1 MKNLQRK
8 WLNVSDRDGSAF
20 DPIRLQDRR
29 RDSNVVAGVIGS
41 GPNMRSNAVHDIKVF
56 GVGGAG
62 NNAINRMISEGVR
75 GVTFVAV
82 NCDAQ
87 DLEQSRADERI
98 IIGERSTKRLG
109 AGADPRLGEKAAI
122 ESLTSIEAA
131 VADADMVFITAGMGG
146 GTGSGA
152 GPIVARA
159 ARAAGALTVG
169 VVTTPFA
176 FEQGVRMRVARTAVE
191 NMYQNV
197 DSLVVI
203 SNDKLVELVP
213 RSQPIADAFRIADEM
228 LLNGVRGISD
238 LITNC
243 GFINVDFADVR
254 KIMYDSGT
262 AMLGVGSAAGGDRA
276 ESALKSALKSPLL
289 ETPVENATGIL
300 VNITAGPDLG
310 IHEVNRIV
318 DSVRQ
323 TSDPDADI
331 VFGAVID
338 DEARDRLSV
347 TVIATGSDQSRA
359 PASPAA
365 ELPRRRA
372 DPPDLDAIHR
382 EFEKLGAELGDTQ
395 PVAVAEPTAGT
406 YDDLDPWHDLDPEI
420 PAFIRRRRNV
430 RH

>member
-62 NNAINRMISEGVR
+62 NNAINRMISEGVS

-87 DLEQSRADERI
+87 DLQQSRADERI

-109 AGADPRLGEKAAI
+109 AGADPRLGEKAAV
-122 ESLTSIEAA
+122 ESLSAIEAA
-131 VADADMVFITAGMGG
+131 VADADMVFVTAGMGG

-169 VVTTPFA
+169 VVTTPFS
-176 FEQGVRMRVARTAVE
+176 FEQGMRMRVARAAVE

-197 DSLVVI
+197 DALVVI
-203 SNDKLVELVP
+203 SNNKLVELVP
-213 RSQPIADAFRIADEM
+213 RSQPISEAFRIADEM

-262 AMLGVGSAAGGDRA
+262 AMLGVGSATGSDRA
-276 ESALKSALKSPLL
+276 ESALRAALKSPLL

-318 DSVRQ
+318 DTIRQ
-323 TSDPDADI
+323 SSDPDADI

-338 DEARDRLSV
+338 EDARDRLSV
-347 TVIATGSDQSRA
+347 TVISTGADHARDHAA
-359 PASPAA
+359 PAVD
-365 ELPRRRA
+365 LPSRRS
-372 DPPDLDAIHR
+372 DPPDLDSIHR
-382 EFEKLGAELGDTQ
+382 EFEKLGAELGSSQ
-395 PVAVAEPTAGT
+395 PVAVAETTSAG
-406 YDDLDPWHDLDPEI
+406 YDEMDPWHDLDPEI
-420 PAFIRRRRNV
+420 PAFIRRRR
-430 RH
+430 RQRQ

>member
-1 MKNLQRK
+1 
-8 WLNVSDRDGSAF
+8 
-20 DPIRLQDRR
+20 
-29 RDSNVVAGVIGS
+29 
-41 GPNMRSNAVHDIKVF
+41 MRSNAVHDIKVF
-56 GVGGAG
+56 GVGGGG
-62 NNAINRMISEGVR
+62 NNAIDRMIAEGVR
-75 GVTFVAV
+75 GVSFIAV

-87 DLEQSRADERI
+87 DLEQSQADERI

-122 ESLTSIEAA
+122 ESLPMIEAS
-131 VADADMVFITAGMGG
+131 VADADMVFVTAGMGG

-176 FEQGVRMRVARTAVE
+176 FEGGFRMRIARAAIE
-191 NMYQNV
+191 NMHQNV

-203 SNDKLVELVP
+203 NNDKLVELVH
-213 RSQPIADAFRIADEM
+213 RSTSMADALRVADGM

-254 KIMYDSGT
+254 KIMYDSGA
-262 AMLGVGSAAGGDRA
+262 AMLGIGAAAGEDRA
-276 ESALKSALKSPLL
+276 GSALKMALASPLL

-300 VNITAGPDLG
+300 INITAGVDLG
-310 IHEVNRIV
+310 IHEVNKIV

-323 TSDPDADI
+323 ISDPDADI

-338 DEARDRLSV
+338 EEARDRLSV
-347 TVIATGSDQSRA
+347 TVIATGSDHVRSHA
-359 PASPAA
+359 PAVPSVARRHSDPA
-365 ELPRRRA
+365 
-372 DPPDLDAIHR
+372 DLDLIHS
-382 EFEKLGAELGDTQ
+382 EFEKLGAELTDT
-395 PVAVAEPTAGT
+395 PAVTVADSTSAAFEE
-406 YDDLDPWHDLDPEI
+406 LDPWHDSDPEI
-420 PAFIRRRRNV
+420 PAFIRRRRQS
-430 RH
+430 RR

>member
-1 MKNLQRK
+1 M
-8 WLNVSDRDGSAF
+8 SDRDGSAF

-62 NNAINRMISEGVR
+62 NNAINRMIAEGVR

-87 DLEQSRADERI
+87 DLEQSRAEERI

-122 ESLTSIEAA
+122 ESLTAIESA

-169 VVTTPFA
+169 VVSTPFA
-176 FEQGVRMRVARTAVE
+176 FEQGMRVRVARAAVE

-203 SNDKLVELVP
+203 SNSKLVELAP
-213 RSQPIADAFRIADEM
+213 RSQPIAEAFRMADEM

-254 KIMYDSGT
+254 KIMHDSGT
-262 AMLGVGSAAGGDRA
+262 AMLGVGSATGGDRA
-276 ESALKSALKSPLL
+276 EAALRAALKSPLL

-323 TSDPDADI
+323 TSDRDADI

-338 DEARDRLSV
+338 EDAHGRLAV
-347 TVIATGSDQSRA
+347 TVIATGSDQARP
-359 PASPAA
+359 PAAAA
-365 ELPRRRA
+365 ELPRRRS
-372 DPPDLDAIHR
+372 DPPDLESIHR
-382 EFEKLGAELGDTQ
+382 EFEKLGAEFGDAQ
-395 PVAVAEPTAGT
+395 PVAVAEPAAGS
-406 YDDLDPWHDLDPEI
+406 YDESDAWHDLDPEI
-420 PAFIRRRRNV
+420 PAFIRRRRSP
-430 RH
+430 RQ

>member
-1 MKNLQRK
+1 MKSWQGK
-8 WLNVSDRDGSAF
+8 WPNVSDRNGNAF
-20 DPIRLQDRR
+20 DPVRLQDRR
-29 RDSNVVAGVIGS
+29 RDSNVVAGVVGS

-62 NNAINRMISEGVR
+62 NNAVDRMIAEGVG
-75 GVTFVAV
+75 GVSFIAV

-87 DLEQSRADERI
+87 DLGQSHADERI
-98 IIGERSTKRLG
+98 VIGERSTKRLG

-122 ESLTSIEAA
+122 ESLPTIEAA

-159 ARAAGALTVG
+159 ARATGALTVG
-169 VVTTPFA
+169 VVTTPFV
-176 FEQGVRMRVARTAVE
+176 FEGGFRMRIARAAVE

-203 SNDKLVELVP
+203 NNDKLVELVH
-213 RSQPIADAFRIADEM
+213 RSTSMADALRVADEM
-228 LLNGVRGISD
+228 LLNGVRGITD

-254 KIMYDSGT
+254 KIMYNSGA
-262 AMLGVGSAAGGDRA
+262 AMLGIGSATGGGRA
-276 ESALKSALKSPLL
+276 EAALQMALASPLL

-300 VNITAGPDLG
+300 INITAGLDLG

-318 DSVRQ
+318 DAVRQ
-323 TSDPDADI
+323 MSDPEADI

-338 DEARDRLSV
+338 EDARDRLSV
-347 TVIATGSDQSRA
+347 TVIATGSDHMHGH
-359 PASPAA
+359 AA
-365 ELPRRRA
+365 TSAKPPRRRS
-372 DPPDLDAIHR
+372 DSTDLESIHR
-382 EFEKLGAELGDTQ
+382 EFEKLGAELGESSQT
-395 PVAVAEPTAGT
+395 VGVAETAT
-406 YDDLDPWHDLDPEI
+406 AFDELDPWHDSDPEI
-420 PAFIRRRRNV
+420 PAFIRRRRQL

>member
-122 ESLTSIEAA
+122 ESLSAIEAA
-131 VADADMVFITAGMGG
+131 VADADMVFVTAGMGG

-176 FEQGVRMRVARTAVE
+176 FEQGVRMRVARTAAE

-203 SNDKLVELVP
+203 SNNKLVELVP
-213 RSQPIADAFRIADEM
+213 RSQPIAEAFRMADEM
-228 LLNGVRGISD
+228 LLNGVRGVTD

-262 AMLGVGSAAGGDRA
+262 AMLGVGSAAGADRA
-276 ESALKSALKSPLL
+276 ESALRAALKESA
-289 ETPVENATGIL
+289 VGNTGRECHR
-300 VNITAGPDLG
+300 NTRKHHRWPGPRHPRG
-310 IHEVNRIV
+310 K
-318 DSVRQ
+318 
-323 TSDPDADI
+323 PDRR
-331 VFGAVID
+331 FGA
-338 DEARDRLSV
+338 
-347 TVIATGSDQSRA
+347 SD
-359 PASPAA
+359 
-365 ELPRRRA
+365 LRRRRRHRIRRGYRRGCPRQA
-372 DPPDLDAIHR
+372 LGHRNRHRVRSDAFPR
-382 EFEKLGAELGDTQ
+382 
-395 PVAVAEPTAGT
+395 
-406 YDDLDPWHDLDPEI
+406 
-420 PAFIRRRRNV
+420 IRRRRTPATSLGTARSGFDPPRV
-430 RH
+430 